1 MRVCEF
7 DAAETYCEGDAAAEY
22 LLSSACGMS
31 NGPAH
36 GDLRIQVFARVPTL

>member
-7 DAAETYCEGDAAAEY
+7 DAAETYCESDAAAEY
-22 LLSSACGMS
+22 LLSSAIGKKIGS
-31 NGPAH
+31 AH